1 MLTLMRRILTA
12 LLRVITN
19 VFFPR
24 IEVVGSE
31 NVPAEGGV
39 IFAVN
44 HPNALV
50 DPLFLLALA
59 PRPVSFLAKAP
70 LFRYP
75 LIGFFARTFDSI
87 PVYRKGDPGADLSR
101 NAETFANVN
110 RVLTGGGA
118 IAIFPE
124 GTTHS
129 DSMLKTLK
137 TGAARMA
144 LIAAAA
150 ASQPVRVVPTG
161 IYYSAKKA
169 FRSAVLISFGEPL
182 IVQGAALEADGEP
195 GANRVA
201 ALTRRIEDGLSHMT
215 LQADS
220 RAALSLV
227 ARAERIFRSVN
238 ESDDSLAAE
247 LEMRRQ
253 FVAAYAFARERMP
266 VELATVESHIAQFES
281 ELRES
286 GLLPHDLDHMA
297 RRSVQPSATWILSWS
312 VLLPLAIAGTI
323 LHYPLYR
330 LIAFL
335 GVKLAHGEEE
345 LIATIKLIAGLVF
358 FPLLWIALALI
369 VGRWEGARWAIVTLI
384 AAPLSA
390 YAALRLSEHFDRFI
404 GRARAVSGA
413 MSGSV
418 ESLLSRRRAIRSEML
433 TIAAEMQKAAGQTTA
448 TVWPPVGND
457 LL

>member
-1 MLTLMRRILTA
+1 MRRILTA
-12 LLRVITN
+12 LLRFITN

-50 DPLFLLALA
+50 DPLFLIALA

-75 LIGFFARTFDSI
+75 LIGFFARTFECI
-87 PVYRKGDPGADLSR
+87 PVYRKGDPGVDLSR
-101 NAETFANVN
+101 NAETFASVN
-110 RVLTGGGA
+110 RILTNGGA

-124 GTTHS
+124 GMTHS

-150 ASQPVRVVPTG
+150 SSQPVRVVPTG
-161 IYYSAKKA
+161 IYYSSKKA
-169 FRSAVLISFGEPL
+169 FRSAVLISFGEPVV
-182 IVQGAALEADGEP
+182 VQGVTLEADGEP
-195 GANRVA
+195 GADRVA
-201 ALTRRIEDGLSHMT
+201 SLTKRIEAGLNELT

-227 ARAERIFRSVN
+227 ARAERIFRSTH
-238 ESDDSLAAE
+238 ESDASLAAE

-253 FVAAYAFARERMP
+253 FVTAYAFARERMP
-266 VELATVESHIAQFES
+266 EQLATVESHIAQFES

-286 GLLPHDLDHMA
+286 GLLPHDLDRIA
-297 RRSVQPSATWILSWS
+297 RRNVRPGATWVWVWF
-312 VLLPLAIAGTI
+312 VLFPLAAAGTI

-330 LIAFL
+330 LIGFL
-335 GVKLAHGEEE
+335 GVKLSRGEE
-345 LIATIKLIAGLVF
+345 LVATIKLIGGLVLI
-358 FPLLWIALALI
+358 PPLWIALALG
-369 VGRWEGARWAIVTLI
+369 VGHWEGARWAIVALI
-384 AAPLSA
+384 AAPVSGF
-390 YAALRLSEHFDRFI
+390 AALRFSEQTDRFI
-404 GRARAVSGA
+404 GRARAVGGA
-413 MSGSV
+413 VRGSV
-418 ESLLSRRRAIRSEML
+418 DSLIARRRAIRSEML
-433 TIAAEMQKAAGQTTA
+433 AIAAEMQKAGQTTA

-457 LL
+457 LF

>member
-1 MLTLMRRILTA
+1 MRRLLTA
-12 LLRVITN
+12 FLRLATN

-50 DPLFLLALA
+50 DPLFLIALA

-70 LFRYP
+70 LFHYP
-75 LIGFFARTFDSI
+75 LIGFVTRAFDSI
-87 PVYRKGDPGADLSR
+87 PVYRKVDPGVDLSR
-101 NAETFANVN
+101 NAETFASVN
-110 RVLTGGGA
+110 RVLTSGGA

-144 LIAAAA
+144 LIAAA
-150 ASQPVRVVPTG
+150 SQPVRVVPTG

-182 IVQGAALEADGEP
+182 VVQGTALEADGEP
-195 GANRVA
+195 RSDRVA
-201 ALTRRIEDGLSHMT
+201 SLTRRIETSLSELT

-220 RAALSLV
+220 RSALSLV
-227 ARAERIFRSVN
+227 ARAERIFRSTK
-238 ESDDSLAAE
+238 ESEASLAAE

-266 VELATVESHIAQFES
+266 EELAAVESHIARFES

-286 GLLPHDLDHMA
+286 GLVPHDLDHFA
-297 RRSVQPSATWILSWS
+297 RRNVRPSATWMLTWS
-312 VLLPLAIAGTI
+312 VLFPLAAAGTI

-330 LIAFL
+330 LIGFL
-335 GVKLAHGEEE
+335 GVRLAHGEDE
-345 LIATIKLIAGLVF
+345 LIATIKLIGGVVF
-358 FPLLWIALALI
+358 FPLLWIALALG
-369 VGRWEGARWAIVTLI
+369 VEHWAGARLAMLTLI
-384 AAPLSA
+384 VAPLSA
-390 YAALRLSEHFDRFI
+390 LAALRAGEQLDQII

-418 ESLLSRRRAIRSEML
+418 ESLIARRRAIRSEML
-433 TIAAEMQKAAGQTTA
+433 AIAAEMQKAAGQTTA

-457 LL
+457 LM

>member
-1 MLTLMRRILTA
+1 MRRFLTSILS
-12 LLRVITN
+12 LVTN
-19 VFFPR
+19 TFFR
-24 IEVVGSE
+24 HIEVVGSS
-31 NVPAEGGV
+31 NVPSEGAV
-39 IFAVN
+39 LFAVN

-50 DPLFLLALA
+50 DPLFLLVFA

-87 PVYRKGDPGADLSR
+87 PVYRKQDTGIDVSR
-101 NAETFANVN
+101 NHETFDAVN
-110 RVLTGGGA
+110 ALLTRGGA

-129 DSMLKTLK
+129 DPMLKALK

-144 LIAAAA
+144 MMAA
-150 ASQPVRVVPTG
+150 ASQPVRVIPTG

-169 FRSAVLISFGEPL
+169 FRSSVLISFGEPL
-182 IVQGAALEADGEP
+182 VVQRAAVDPNGEP
-195 GANRVA
+195 AMERVA
-201 ALTRRIEDGLSHMT
+201 ALTKRIEAALAELT

-227 ARAERIFRSVN
+227 ARAERIFRTPE
-238 ESDDSLAAE
+238 ESEASLAEE

-253 FVAAYAFARERMP
+253 FVAAYAFAREKLP
-266 VELATVESHIAQFES
+266 EQLAAVESHIAQYES
-281 ELRES
+281 ELLES
-286 GLLPHDLDHMA
+286 GLEPDDLDHLA
-297 RRSVQPSATWILSWS
+297 RRNVRPRWRWILVWC

-323 LHYPLYR
+323 VHWPLYR
-330 LIAFL
+330 LIGFL
-335 GVKLAHGEEE
+335 ARKLSRREDE
-345 LIATIKLIAGLVF
+345 LVATIKLIGGLVL
-358 FPLLWIALALI
+358 FPLLWLAIAF
-369 VGRWEGARWAIVTLI
+369 VVFRFGGARWSLIALI

-390 YAALRLSEHFDRFI
+390 FAALRFSEELDQFI
-404 GRARAVSGA
+404 GRARAVGGA

-418 ESLLSRRRAIRSEML
+418 LSLSQRRAEIRQEML
-433 TIAAEMQKAAGQTTA
+433 AIAEEIRRAQNAKAA

-457 LL
+457 LLS